1 MRIDCQSHI
10 FPRAYIDVLAQN
22 PHPPQIELLYTA
34 GDDSD
39 GLAGSN
45 SSTGDRRSQRPP
57 PSTSSVQY
65 ADEFVI
71 TYGDVQQ
78 FHLREEMYL
87 PKRKLQD
94 MDKAG
99 IDMALIS
106 TNIPGPCML
115 APDLA
120 VKGAQAIN
128 DAIAEMMQQH
138 PDRFAGLASLP
149 WQDVNATIDEM
160 DRAHNLGFC
169 GVMLYSHIGGRPVDD
184 PTFDPIYKHA
194 QEKELPIVL
203 HPTVPT
209 WGETIK
215 DHSMI
220 PMMGL
225 QVDTS
230 FALLRLI
237 LGGVL
242 ERHPKLKVIM
252 PHVGGVLPY
261 MMGRIEHQ
269 TEVMGRGREHIKHS
283 PSVYMRSIYL
293 DTVSPSAQALRYAYE
308 FSGPDHLVF
317 GTDHPWVD
325 PQLFVTL
332 VEEMDIPNN
341 EKAQIFGGNAKK
353 LFDLST

>member
-22 PHPPQIELLYTA
+22 PHPPQIELLSTA

-39 GLAGSN
+39 GSTGSN
-45 SSTGDRRSQRPP
+45 SSTGDRRSQSTP

-78 FHLREEMYL
+78 FRLREEMYL
-87 PKRKLQD
+87 PKRKLRD

-115 APDLA
+115 TPDLA

-128 DAIAEMMQQH
+128 DAIGEMMHQH

-149 WQDVNATIDEM
+149 WQDVDATIDEM
-160 DRAHNLGFC
+160 DRVHGLGFC

-184 PTFDPIYKHA
+184 PTFDPIYKQA
-194 QEKELPIVL
+194 EAKELPIVL

-242 ERHPKLKVIM
+242 ERHPKLKVVM

-269 TEVMGRGREHIKHS
+269 TEVMGRGRAHIKQP
-283 PSVYMRSIYL
+283 PSAYMRHIYL
-293 DTVSPSAQALRYAYE
+293 DTVSPSAQALCYAYE
-308 FSGPDHLVF
+308 FSGPEHLVF

-332 VEEMDIPNN
+332 VEEMDIPDS
-341 EKAQIFGGNAKK
+341 EKAQIFGGNAKE

>member
-22 PHPPQIELLYTA
+22 PYPPQIESRRTA
-34 GDDSD
+34 RDSSD
-39 GLAGSN
+39 GSAGS
-45 SSTGDRRSQRPP
+45 G
-57 PSTSSVQY
+57 TSN
-65 ADEFVI
+65 EFVI

-78 FHLREEMYL
+78 FRLQEEMYS
-87 PKRKLQD
+87 PERKLQD
-94 MDKAG
+94 MDRAG
-99 IDMALIS
+99 IDIALIS

-128 DAIAEMMQQH
+128 DAIAEMIQQH

-149 WQDVNATIDEM
+149 WQDVDATIDEI
-160 DRAHNLGFC
+160 DRVHNLGFC
-169 GVMLYSHIGGRPVDD
+169 GVMLYSHIGGHPVDD
-184 PTFDPIYKHA
+184 LAFDPIYSHA
-194 QEKELPIVL
+194 QAKELPIVL

-209 WGETIK
+209 WGEAIK
-215 DHSMI
+215 HHSMI

-242 ERHPKLKVIM
+242 ERYPRLKVVM

-269 TEVMGRGREHIKHS
+269 TEVMGRGREHIKQP
-283 PSVYMRSIYL
+283 PSAYMRRIYL

-308 FSGPDHLVF
+308 FSGSAHLVF

-332 VEEMDIPNN
+332 IEEMDIPDG
-341 EKAQIFGGNAKK
+341 EKTQIFSGNAIE
-353 LFDLST
+353 LFGLRI

>member
-22 PHPPQIELLYTA
+22 PHPPQIEFQCTTGA
-34 GDDSD
+34 DSD
-39 GLAGSN
+39 GLAGSDA
-45 SSTGDRRSQRPP
+45 SIGERRSQRKI
-57 PSTSSVQY
+57 PSISGVQHG
-65 ADEFVI
+65 DDFVI

-78 FHLREEMYL
+78 FRLREEMYL

-94 MDKAG
+94 MDRTG

-115 APDLA
+115 APDLSI
-120 VKGAQAIN
+120 KGAQAIN
-128 DAIAEMMQQH
+128 DSIAEMMQQH

-149 WQDVNATIDEM
+149 WQDVETTIDEM
-160 DRAHNLGFC
+160 DRVYDLGFC
-169 GVMLYSHIGGRPVDD
+169 GVMLYSHIGGRSVDE
-184 PTFDPIYKHA
+184 PAFDPIYKHA
-194 QEKELPIVL
+194 QTKELPIVL

-209 WGETIK
+209 WGEAIK

-242 ERHPKLKVIM
+242 ERHPRLKVVM

-269 TEVMGRGREHIKHS
+269 TEVMGRGREHIKQA
-283 PSVYMRSIYL
+283 PSAYMRRIFL
-293 DTVSPSAQALRYAYE
+293 DIVSPSAQALRYAYE
-308 FSGPDHLVF
+308 FSGPEHLVF

-325 PQLFVTL
+325 PQLFVAL
-332 VEEMDIPNN
+332 VEEMDIPDS
-341 EKAQIFGGNAKK
+341 EKTQIFGGNAVE
-353 LFDLST
+353 LFGLRI

>member
-1 MRIDCQSHI
+1 MRIDCQSHV

-22 PHPPQIELLYTA
+22 PHPPQIALRRTA
-34 GDDSD
+34 EDNSD
-39 GLAGSN
+39 G
-45 SSTGDRRSQRPP
+45 STGSDASIGKQRSQHEI
-57 PSTSSVQY
+57 PSILGVQHG
-65 ADEFVI
+65 DELVI
-71 TYGDVQQ
+71 TYSDVQQ
-78 FHLREEMYL
+78 FRLREELYL
-87 PKRKLQD
+87 PKRKLED
-94 MDKAG
+94 MNRAG

-120 VKGAQAIN
+120 IKGAQAIN
-128 DAIAEMMQQH
+128 NAIAEMVQQH

-149 WQDVNATIDEM
+149 WQDVDATIDEM
-160 DRAHNLGFC
+160 NRVRKLGFC
-169 GVMLYSHIGGRPVDD
+169 GVMLYSHIGGRSVDD
-184 PTFDPIYKHA
+184 PTFDPIYSHA
-194 QEKELPIVL
+194 QAKEFPIVL

-209 WGETIK
+209 WGEAIK

-242 ERHPKLKVIM
+242 ERYPRLKVVM

-269 TEVMGRGREHIKHS
+269 TEVMGRGREHIKHP
-283 PSVYMRSIYL
+283 PSAYMRHIYL

-308 FSGPDHLVF
+308 FSGPEHLVF

-332 VEEMDIPNN
+332 VEEMDIPDI
-341 EKAQIFGGNAKK
+341 EKTQIFGGNAAE
-353 LFDLST
+353 LFGLST

>member
-22 PHPPQIELLYTA
+22 PHPPQIGLLYTA

-78 FHLREEMYL
+78 FRLREEMYL

-128 DAIAEMMQQH
+128 DAIAEMMHQH

-149 WQDVNATIDEM
+149 WQDVDATIDEM
-160 DRAHNLGFC
+160 DRVHSLGFC

-242 ERHPKLKVIM
+242 ERHPKLKVVM

-269 TEVMGRGREHIKHS
+269 TEVMGRGREHIKQP
-283 PSVYMRSIYL
+283 PSAYMRHIYL

-308 FSGPDHLVF
+308 FSGPEHLVF

-332 VEEMDIPNN
+332 VEEMDIPDS
-341 EKAQIFGGNAKK
+341 EKVQIFGGNARE

>member
-10 FPRAYIDVLAQN
+10 FPRAYIDILAQN
-22 PHPPQIELLYTA
+22 PYSPQIE
-34 GDDSD
+34 
-39 GLAGSN
+39 
-45 SSTGDRRSQRPP
+45 RRSAAQGNSDR
-57 PSTSSVQY
+57 SGVQHGNK
-65 ADEFVI
+65 FLI

-78 FHLREEMYL
+78 FQLQEERYL
-87 PKRKLQD
+87 PTRKLQD
-94 MDKAG
+94 MDRAG

-120 VKGAQAIN
+120 IKGAQVIN

-149 WQDVNATIDEM
+149 WQAVDASIDEM
-160 DRAHNLGFC
+160 ERVQNLGFC
-169 GVMLYSHIGGRPVDD
+169 GVMLYSHIGGRSVDD
-184 PTFDPIYKHA
+184 PIFDPIYKHA
-194 QEKELPIVL
+194 QAMELPIVL

-209 WGETIK
+209 WGEAIK

-242 ERHPKLKVIM
+242 ERYSRLKVVM

-269 TEVMGRGREHIKHS
+269 TEVMGRGREHIKQP
-283 PSVYMRSIYL
+283 PSAYMRRIYL
-293 DTVSPSAQALRYAYE
+293 DTVSPSPQALRYAYE
-308 FSGPDHLVF
+308 FSGPEHLVF

-332 VEEMDIPNN
+332 VEEMDISDS
-341 EKAQIFGGNAKK
+341 EKTQIFGGNAVE
-353 LFDLST
+353 LFGLRI

>member
-22 PHPPQIELLYTA
+22 PYPPQIELRRTA
-34 GDDSD
+34 WGSANGSACSETSIEDGRSGSKMPNMSD
-39 GLAGSN
+39 
-45 SSTGDRRSQRPP
+45 
-57 PSTSSVQY
+57 VQQ
-65 ADEFVI
+65 ANEFVI
-71 TYGDVQQ
+71 TYGDIQQ
-78 FHLREEMYL
+78 FQLREEMYL

-94 MDKAG
+94 MDRAG

-115 APDLA
+115 APHLA
-120 VKGAQAIN
+120 IKGARAIN
-128 DAIAEMMQQH
+128 DAIAKMIQQH

-149 WQDVNATIDEM
+149 WQDVDATIDEI
-160 DRAHNLGFC
+160 DRVHNLGFC

-184 PTFDPIYKHA
+184 PVFDPIYEHVQAK
-194 QEKELPIVL
+194 KLPIVL

-209 WGETIK
+209 WGEAIK
-215 DHSMI
+215 EHSMI

-242 ERHPKLKVIM
+242 ERYPRLKVVM

-269 TEVMGRGREHIKHS
+269 TEVMGRGREHIKQP
-283 PSVYMRSIYL
+283 PSAYMSGIYL

-308 FSGPDHLVF
+308 FSGPEHLVF

-332 VEEMDIPNN
+332 VEEMDIPDS
-341 EKAQIFGGNAKK
+341 EKTQIFGSNALE
-353 LFDLST
+353 LFGLNL